1 MAWPKG
7 KGRRAA
13 GSGRKKGVQNHLT
26 TALKDLILQALA
38 NAGGVD
44 YLTQQAKDDAI
55 CAKLAGMSDLM
66 FHDFEF
72 EVGVTE
78 VAATGTDHHK
88 ELDGDVAAY

>member
-44 YLTQQAKDDAI
+44 YLTQQAKDNPGVF
-55 CAKLAGMSDLM
+55 LTL
-66 FHDFEF
+66 
-72 EVGVTE
+72 VGKVLPLQVKQDGAE
-78 VAATGTDHHK
+78 PRLPAAVNHIHEHVDS
-88 ELDGDVAAY
+88 